1 MGRDLRA
8 RPARR
13 RAPLAVLAS
22 ALALTLLFST
32 LTVLG
37 STERAVGAS
46 YTFLVNSLSLTGDD
60 VSPGDGVCMT
70 Q

>member
-1 MGRDLRA
+1 
-8 RPARR
+8 
-13 RAPLAVLAS
+13 VLAS